1 MFTKVATLL
10 VAAAALGVVSAH
22 PSDSYGHPQTYKED
36 PIPYTFQ
43 YGVRDDYS
51 GANFGQ
57 NEESDGSQTS
67 GSYQVVLPD
76 GRIQTVNYVADHYNG
91 FQADVSY
98 KGEAQ
103 YPHQYGPAITF
114 KPAYGAPSYNPPA
127 PSYSP
132 PSYSPPAPSYH

>member
-1 MFTKVATLL
+1 MMIKVGNTI
-10 VAAAALGVVSAH
+10 VVIPPPTPA
-22 PSDSYGHPQTYKED
+22 QD

-76 GRIQTVNYVADHYNG
+76 GRIQTVSCNRL
-91 FQADVSY
+91 
-98 KGEAQ
+98 
-103 YPHQYGPAITF
+103 
-114 KPAYGAPSYNPPA
+114 
-127 PSYSP
+127 
-132 PSYSPPAPSYH
+132 